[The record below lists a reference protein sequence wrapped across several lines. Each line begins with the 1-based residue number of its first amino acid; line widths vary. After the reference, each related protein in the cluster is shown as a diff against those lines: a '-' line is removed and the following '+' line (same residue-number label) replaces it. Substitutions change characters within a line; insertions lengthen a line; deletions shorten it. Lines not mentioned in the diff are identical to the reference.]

1 MDKHTEVRPAVA
13 EVADRAAGQLPGPPD
28 ALEQDEEPRRHP
40 TQQAQVLALHEGRGR
55 GNPLFP
61 VGDRGDRGSGGV
73 AAPDPRRET
82 AHDEPGEIAGLAA
95 LAERLEGRAAAEKQ
109 HRAPQEVRAAGALG
123 GERERVPSALAVGR
137 QGLGRHGN
145 VLFARRRSRGLH
157 PVARSARPRHVG
169 LAVDRALPERA
180 EVEVL
185 RTTADAAICSGA
197 APSLGSDQGRCGY
210 GPRLPLLVISPFA
223 RDNFVDHTLTDQASV
238 LRFIEDNWNL
248 GRISADSFDQLAG
261 SLASMFDF
269 DHPRDDT
276 LVLDPVTGERPN
288 EATTTT
294 RLRTPR
300 SRPPSARVTGGGGA
314 RARRHGRG
322 T

>member
-1 MDKHTEVRPAVA
+1 
-13 EVADRAAGQLPGPPD
+13 
-28 ALEQDEEPRRHP
+28 
-40 TQQAQVLALHEGRGR
+40 
-55 GNPLFP
+55 
-61 VGDRGDRGSGGV
+61 
-73 AAPDPRRET
+73 
-82 AHDEPGEIAGLAA
+82 
-95 LAERLEGRAAAEKQ
+95 
-109 HRAPQEVRAAGALG
+109 
-123 GERERVPSALAVGR
+123 
-137 QGLGRHGN
+137 
-145 VLFARRRSRGLH
+145 
-157 PVARSARPRHVG
+157 
-169 LAVDRALPERA
+169 VDRALPERA

-223 RDNFVDHTLTDQASV
+223 RDNFVDHTLTDQASI

-248 GRISADSFDQLAG
+248 GRIGADSFDQLAG